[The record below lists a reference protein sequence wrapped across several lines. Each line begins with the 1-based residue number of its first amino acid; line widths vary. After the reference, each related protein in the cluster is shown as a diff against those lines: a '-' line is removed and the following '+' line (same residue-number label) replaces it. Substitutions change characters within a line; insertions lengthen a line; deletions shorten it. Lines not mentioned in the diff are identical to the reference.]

1 MSYKYQ
7 STLDPGLLIWNFNKI
22 TMASKYIITKYG
34 RQCSICWIEKI
45 WDCFDINKNDNTW
58 HRSACKLCRSSTNSD
73 YRESTGKKN
82 RSVIKH
88 LEERNLKTDSHEV
101 EYTKLK
107 TKQQIE
113 YELSWMEWAVEI
125 WTNPISSIY
134 NHMK

>member
-1 MSYKYQ
+1 
-7 STLDPGLLIWNFNKI
+7 
-22 TMASKYIITKYG
+22 MASKFTINKEW
-34 RQCSICWIEKI
+34 RECSQCETFKI
-45 WDCFDINKNDNTW
+45 WDCFDIHKNDNTW

-113 YELSWMEWAVEI
+113 YEESWKKWAIEI
-125 WTNPISSIY
+125 WTNPIKTLY
-134 NHMK
+134 TKLK